1 MSEDRTAVLEEAV
14 AHHERTIEELS
25 GQIAEQWKTIDGLK
39 RVVERLGERIEV
51 LETGYGDVP
60 VTRPPHY

>member
-1 MSEDRTAVLEEAV
+1 MSEERIAALEEAV

-39 RVVERLGERIEV
+39 RVIERLGERIETM
-51 LETGYGDVP
+51 ETGFGDTP